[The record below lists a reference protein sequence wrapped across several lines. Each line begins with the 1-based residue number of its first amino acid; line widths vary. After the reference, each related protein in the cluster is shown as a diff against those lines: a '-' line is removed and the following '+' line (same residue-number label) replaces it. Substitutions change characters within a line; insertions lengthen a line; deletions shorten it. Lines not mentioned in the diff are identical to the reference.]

1 MSPEWSPT
9 VKKVK
14 MPPIQTVEEAI
25 ITGETF
31 VRRYYRF
38 LTPVEAKMEGD
49 VWRVIFNVGVL
60 RQELVKLSIDA
71 NSGSITEY
79 IAPENQ

>member
-1 MSPEWSPT
+1 MRS
-9 VKKVK
+9 VD
-14 MPPIQTVEEAI
+14 MPPIGTVEEAI

-38 LTPVEAKMEGD
+38 LTPLEAKKEGD
-49 VWRVIFNVGVL
+49 VWRVVFNVGVL
-60 RQELVKLSIDA
+60 RQQLVKLSIDA

-79 IAPENQ
+79 TAPEDV